1 MSNTVGDQQ
10 HDPRPQRQ
18 ARFRRRRPH
27 PFLQLITI
35 TVRHS
40 QRRCSHTQFNQTT
53 PPNYF
58 RRAALVHLGEAVGYR
73 YAPMNSGVPPEVK
86 ELVRVGKTLEALR
99 RYREVTGASLEQA
112 KAVVLSL

>member
-1 MSNTVGDQQ
+1 MAGVELTWKDIEPVIQGLAKRLDYIEE
-10 HDPRPQRQ
+10 H
-18 ARFRRRRPH
+18 
-27 PFLQLITI
+27 
-35 TVRHS
+35 
-40 QRRCSHTQFNQTT
+40 
-53 PPNYF
+53 
-58 RRAALVHLGEAVGYR
+58 LVHLGEAVGYR